1 MNLENQIAEAASA
14 AMKELFDAS
23 LNPADILV
31 NETNTSFKGDRTVVT
46 FPLAKQAK
54 KSPPET
60 ADLLGNALVEKLDFV
75 SGFNV
80 VKGFL
85 NLEFTPE
92 TWNKVYQ
99 DLSKDKDHGQH
110 SSNGKKIV
118 LEYCGPNTNKPLH
131 LGHLR
136 NMVIGHS
143 VSAILEKA
151 GNKVHKVNIY
161 NDRGS
166 NISKSMLA
174 WEKFA
179 DGETPESSG
188 MKGDHFVGKYY
199 VRYNTE
205 LNKEIETA
213 VNAGTDIKEAKRT
226 VPLVQEVQTMTQ
238 QWEAGDSAVH
248 ATWLK
253 MNNWVYQGFEKTFAR
268 LGVNFEKHYK
278 ESEYYKK
285 GKEIVEKGL
294 ADGHFK
300 KNEDGSVSVDLTEQ
314 GLDEKT
320 LLRNDGTSLYLT
332 QDFGIANERYKD
344 YTMDQSIYVVGDEQI
359 YHFKALKE
367 SLKLLGKP
375 YGESIF
381 HLSYGMV
388 DLPTGKMK
396 SREGKSVDCDD
407 LMDEMISI
415 AENESIKAGKV
426 DGYSEEEKVELYKT
440 LGIGA
445 LKYFILRV
453 NPKKR
458 MVFNP
463 EESIDMQGFTA
474 PFVQYAHARIQS
486 IIRKYGQEPALPSK
500 LPELSEREIHLV
512 QLLYS
517 YPNIIAESAKTYD
530 PSVVAK
536 YVFELAK
543 SFNGFYADHSILGND
558 DAAVNDF
565 RVHLSAQTAKTIKDG
580 MNLLGIN
587 VPDKM

>member
-1 MNLENQIAEAASA
+1 MNVEKQIAEAASA
-14 AMKELFDAS
+14 LMKELFGAELS
-23 LNPADILV
+23 PSDILV
-31 NETNTSFKGDRTVVT
+31 NETNASFDGDRTVVT
-46 FPLAKQAK
+46 FPLAKAAK
-54 KSPPET
+54 KSPPEV
-60 ADLLGNALVEKLDFV
+60 ADILGKGLSEKLDFV
-75 SGFNV
+75 DGFNV
-80 VKGFL
+80 IKGFL
-85 NLEFTPE
+85 NLEFSE
-92 TWNKVYQ
+92 STWPTVYQ
-99 DLSKDKDHGQH
+99 AITENQNHGQH
-110 SSNGKKIV
+110 PSNGKKIV

-143 VSAILEKA
+143 VAAILEKA

-174 WEKFA
+174 WEKFGN
-179 DGETPESSG
+179 GETPESAQQ
-188 MKGDHFVGKYY
+188 KGDHFVGKYY
-199 VRYNTE
+199 VRFNTE
-205 LNKEIETA
+205 LDKQIKDA
-213 VNAGTDIKEAKRT
+213 VAGGADIKDAKRNA
-226 VPLVQEVQTMTQ
+226 PILDEVQTMTQ
-238 QWEAGDSAVH
+238 QWEAGDKEIH
-248 ATWLK
+248 ATWQK
-253 MNNWVYQGFEKTFAR
+253 MNDWVYDGFEKTFDR

-285 GKEIVEKGL
+285 GKEIVETGL
-294 ADGHFK
+294 SDGHFK
-300 KNEDGSVSVDLTEQ
+300 KNADGSVSVDLTEQ

-320 LLRNDGTSLYLT
+320 LLRSDGTSLYLT

-344 YTMDQSIYVVGDEQI
+344 YEMDQSIYVVGDEQI

-388 DLPTGKMK
+388 DLPSGKMK

-407 LMDEMISI
+407 LMDDMII
-415 AENESIKAGKV
+415 EAEKESIKAGKV
-426 DGYSEEEKVELYKT
+426 NDYSEEQKTAIYKT

-463 EESIDMQGFTA
+463 QESIDLQGFTA

-486 IIRKYGQEPALPSK
+486 IIRKYGKDPVLPSP
-500 LPELSEREIHLV
+500 LPAFSEREKHLV

-517 YPNIIAESAKTYD
+517 YPRIIAEAANTYD
-530 PSVVAK
+530 PSVIAK

-543 SFNGFYADHSILGND
+543 SFNGFYADHSILGNED
-558 DAAVNDF
+558 EAVNDF
-565 RVHLSAQTAKTIKDG
+565 RVHLSAKTAATIKDG
-580 MNLLGIN
+580 MHLLGIN

>member
-1 MNLENQIAEAASA
+1 MNLEKQIAKATSEAMQS
-14 AMKELFDAS
+14 LFDAAI
-23 LNPADILV
+23 PTEKILV

-54 KSPPET
+54 KSPPEV
-60 ADLLGNALVEKLDFV
+60 ADLLGNELVKQLDFV

-92 TWNKVYQ
+92 TWSSVY
-99 DLSKDKDHGQH
+99 KDISATENYGQH
-110 SSNGKKIV
+110 DSNGKKIV

-151 GNKVHKVNIY
+151 GNQVHKVNIY

-179 DGETPESSG
+179 EGETPASSN

-205 LNKEIETA
+205 LNKQVEAAVQSGTEEHVAKKTA
-213 VNAGTDIKEAKRT
+213 PILE
-226 VPLVQEVQTMTQ
+226 EVQKMTQ
-238 QWEAGDSAVH
+238 EWEAGDPQVLK
-248 ATWLK
+248 TWEM
-253 MNNWVYQGFEKTFAR
+253 MNNWVYEGFEKTFAR

-285 GKEIVEKGL
+285 GKEIVENGL
-294 ADGHFK
+294 ASGHFK

-314 GLDEKT
+314 GMDEKT
-320 LLRNDGTSLYLT
+320 LLRSDGTSLYLT
-332 QDFGIANERYKD
+332 QDFGIANERYND
-344 YTMDQSIYVVGDEQI
+344 YEMDQSIYVVGDEQI

-407 LMDEMISI
+407 LMDLMIEE
-415 AENESIKAGKV
+415 AEKESIKAGKV
-426 DGYSEEEKVELYKT
+426 DNYSDEEKTALYKT

-463 EESIDMQGFTA
+463 EESIDLQGFTA
-474 PFVQYAHARIQS
+474 PFVQYAHARIKS
-486 IIRKYGQEPALPSK
+486 IIRKYGAAPSLPTAI
-500 LPELSEREIHLV
+500 PELSEREINLV
-512 QLLYS
+512 QLIYS
-517 YPNIIAESAKTYD
+517 YPNIIAEAANTYD
-530 PSVVAK
+530 PSVIAK

-543 SFNGFYADHSILGND
+543 SFNGFYADHSILGNENED
-558 DAAVNDF
+558 VNAF
-565 RVHLSAQTAKTIKDG
+565 RVHLSQQTASIIKDG
-580 MNLLGIN
+580 MSLLGID
-587 VPDKM
+587 VPEKM